1 MLMTFTVRAR
11 VDVDPSSA
19 HLSEARVAGSV
30 SEALRLALGAGEAAG
45 FCHELDADVAI
56 EILDVTHGQSA
67 LEEAELRRA
76 VVAVAQDVAEE
87 GA

>member
-11 VDVDPSSA
+11 VDIDPSIA
-19 HLSEARVAGSV
+19 HLGETRISDSV

-45 FCHELDADVAI
+45 FTHKLDDFLAI

-67 LEEAELRRA
+67 LVEAAEHGRA
-76 VVAVAQDVAEE
+76 LAEE
-87 GA
+87 GE